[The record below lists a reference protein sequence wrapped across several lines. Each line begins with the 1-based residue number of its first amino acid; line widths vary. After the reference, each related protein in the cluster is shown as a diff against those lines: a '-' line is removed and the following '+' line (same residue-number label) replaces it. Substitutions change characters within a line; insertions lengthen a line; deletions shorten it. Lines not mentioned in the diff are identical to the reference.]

1 MSNTDATLGQ
11 AALAKS
17 DYPLAIQHLTRA
29 LSSQSNPSPLW
40 LIQRST
46 AYQRTGQ
53 HALALADANNAVL
66 AAHARGKREL
76 IATGHFRRAVALH
89 GLGRFGDAR
98 MCLIWC
104 QKFNEKEKGVT
115 IWMAKVKGDYE
126 NAGGEEAECN
136 RVEVKEM
143 PDRVEEV
150 KQKVEEKEDK
160 KSAEVKKGKEMI
172 VEKVE
177 EKTNAPATTV
187 QTPKEKIRNEWYQSN
202 TTVTIEIF
210 AKGIP
215 KDAEINIE
223 EGSVSFST
231 ICSPPSSANNGAT
244 LATTNTAQLEVS
256 FPIAASNSTYDYTI
270 SPFFSKADKSK
281 SSFRITPH
289 KIEIVLHKSIPGLKW
304 SSLEGTAPIKAVTV
318 PESAAK
324 IPDEVI
330 KAQAPVYP
338 TSSRNGPINWDKAL
352 EGEDNDYEGEEIDG
366 FFKKLYK
373 DADPDT
379 KRAMMKSYQESNGTA
394 LSTSWSDVGSKKV
407 ETVPPEGLE
416 AKKWEI

>member
-1 MSNTDATLGQ
+1 MSNTDANLGQ
-11 AALAKS
+11 AALSKS
-17 DYPLAIQHLTRA
+17 EYPLAIQHLTRA

-53 HALALADANNAVL
+53 HALALADADNAVL
-66 AAHARGKREL
+66 AAHSRGKREL

-89 GLGRFGDAR
+89 GLGRYGDAR

-126 NAGGEEAECN
+126 GAGGEEAECN

-150 KQKVEEKEDK
+150 KQKGDEKEDRK
-160 KSAEVKKGKEMI
+160 PAE
-172 VEKVE
+172 
-177 EKTNAPATTV
+177 TNAPATTV

-210 AKGIP
+210 AKDVP
-215 KDAEINIE
+215 KDAEINIK
-223 EGSVSFST
+223 EGS
-231 ICSPPSSANNGAT
+231 
-244 LATTNTAQLEVS
+244 LEVS

-270 SPFFSKADKSK
+270 SPFFSKVDKSK

-304 SSLEGTAPIKAVTV
+304 SSLEGTAPIEATTV
-318 PESAAK
+318 PEPIAK

-338 TSSRNGPINWDKAL
+338 TSSRKGPINWDKAL
-352 EGEDNDYEGEEIDG
+352 EGEDNDFEGEEIDG

>member
-11 AALAKS
+11 AAIAKS
-17 DYPLAIQHLTRA
+17 DYPTAIHHLTLA
-29 LSSQSNPSPLW
+29 LNSQASPSPVW

-53 HALALADANNAVL
+53 HTLALADADNAVI

-76 IATGHFRRAVALH
+76 IATAHFRRAVALH

-115 IWMAKVKGDYE
+115 MWQAKVKADYE
-126 NAGGEEAECN
+126 KAGGETAECN
-136 RVEVKEM
+136 AVSVKEI
-143 PDRVEEV
+143 PDKVEEV
-150 KQKVEEKEDK
+150 KQETVKPA
-160 KSAEVKKGKEMI
+160 AEKKGKE
-172 VEKVE
+172 VAVE
-177 EKTNAPATTV
+177 EKKVAPPTTAP
-187 QTPKEKIRNEWYQSN
+187 TPKEKIRNEWYQSN

-210 AKGIP
+210 AKGVP
-215 KDAEINIE
+215 KDADVHIE
-223 EGSVSFST
+223 EGSVSFSFPFRLGWY
-231 ICSPPSSANNGAT
+231 CG
-244 LATTNTAQLEVS
+244 LTNVQQLEVS

-270 SPFFSKADKSK
+270 SPLFSHIDKLK

-289 KIEIVLHKSIPGLKW
+289 KIEIVLHKSTPGLKW
-304 SSLEGTAPIKAVTV
+304 SSLEGIAPI
-318 PESAAK
+318 ESTDSPMCAAEATPK
-324 IPDEVI
+324 IPEEVLKGPA
-330 KAQAPVYP
+330 KAPAYP
-338 TSSRNGPINWDKAL
+338 TSSRKGPTNWEKILDAH
-352 EGEDNDYEGEEIDG
+352 EAGEEDEDPDVDN

-379 KRAMMKSYQESNGTA
+379 RRAINKSYQESNGTA
-394 LSTSWSDVGSKKV
+394 LSTSWADVGNRKV
-407 ETVPPEGLE
+407 ETTPPQGLE